1 MGSIIDRI
9 ADKEREEEEA
19 KRKVSE
25 ALKRK
30 QIKDEMDATDF
41 EAVEWL
47 WEHRNKIWKQR
58 KLIDILA

>member
-1 MGSIIDRI
+1 MGSIIDWI

-30 QIKDEMDATDF
+30 QIKDEMDDTSF
-41 EAVEWL
+41 EALDWL
-47 WEHRNKIWKQR
+47 WENRNKIWKQR
-58 KLIDILA
+58 KLIDIIA